1 MPFEMMSER
10 FLRTVSFFST
20 ATFVVGVLLTITD
33 IVLRSVSTLTVPG
46 MVDIMQLFILTG
58 AMLSVPHAFLT
69 DQHVAIDIFSD
80 KMPAAVQLALR
91 IAAAFLAIA
100 FLSGVLWF
108 SFEQAVNEAGDR
120 SQTIGIPMTWYWA
133 PFLAG
138 IALSVFANVV
148 LALQLWRRGLPAKAF
163 E

>member
-1 MPFEMMSER
+1 
-10 FLRTVSFFST
+10 
-20 ATFVVGVLLTITD
+20 
-33 IVLRSVSTLTVPG
+33 
-46 MVDIMQLFILTG
+46 
-58 AMLSVPHAFLT
+58 MLSIPHAFLT

-80 KMPAAVQLALR
+80 KMPTAAQLVLR

-108 SFEQAVNEAGDR
+108 SFEQATNEAGDR

-148 LALQLWRRGLPAKAF
+148 LAIQLWRRGLPAKAF